1 MHKGD
6 GKSGSGRPSTQEAAE
21 WYAHNEVG
29 TAFNAETLMDWDTWA
44 SDPGNRQ
51 EYAEIA
57 EIRQQTPRAIQA
69 PSEATR
75 GDLMA
80 DLHSEFEREGSE

>member
-1 MHKGD
+1 MHEGN

-29 TAFNAETLMDWDTWA
+29 TAFNAETLMEWDSWA
-44 SDPGNRQ
+44 SDPNNRQ

-57 EIRQQTPRAIQA
+57 EIRQQAPREIQA
-69 PSEATR
+69 PSEASR
-75 GDLMA
+75 GDLLA
-80 DLHSEFEREGSE
+80 DVQSEFESEDSE